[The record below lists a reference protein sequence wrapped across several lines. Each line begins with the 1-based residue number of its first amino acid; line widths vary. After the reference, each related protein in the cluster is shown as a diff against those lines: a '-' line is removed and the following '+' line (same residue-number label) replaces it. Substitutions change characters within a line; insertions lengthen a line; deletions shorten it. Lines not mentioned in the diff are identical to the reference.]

1 MARARNIKPG
11 FFANDTLAE
20 CSPLARL
27 LFAGLWTIADRAG
40 RLEDRPKRI
49 KAALLPYDECDIND
63 LLDQLVDRGFIARI
77 DRISLV
83 EKVLT
88 DWAARKVSEASVLQ
102 RISRGNPAVMELAG
116 IKQDEYG
123 V

>member
-1 MARARNIKPG
+1 MARGIDKVELRGQVDKAVMDVLD
-11 FFANDTLAE
+11 A
-20 CSPLARL
+20 CS
-27 LFAGLWTIADRAG
+27 
-40 RLEDRPKRI
+40 
-49 KAALLPYDECDIND
+49 
-63 LLDQLVDRGFIARI
+63 IARGI

-88 DWAARKVSEASVLQ
+88 YWAARKVSEASVLQ